1 MPESIRGSIVSL
13 QICPGYRKPMN
24 NVEKVN
30 AITNLGL
37 EGDAHAIRDSSRQV
51 LLLESETL
59 DDLKLAAG
67 DVKENITTRGID
79 LMRLRYGDRLNIG
92 AVVLEVTK
100 ACSPCSRMED
110 LRPGLKREIAGRRG
124 MLARVIDGGVLQR
137 GESIVLT
144 ERPR

>member
-1 MPESIRGSIVSL
+1 MSL

-24 NVEKVN
+24 KVEKVN

-51 LLLESETL
+51 LLIESETL
-59 DDLKLAAG
+59 DELKLSAG
-67 DVKENITTRGID
+67 EVKENITTSGIN

-137 GESIVLT
+137 GEPIVLT

>member
-1 MPESIRGSIVSL
+1 MPDSIRGSIVSL

-24 NVEKVN
+24 KVEKVN

-51 LLLESETL
+51 LLIESETL
-59 DDLKLAAG
+59 DELKLSAG
-67 DVKENITTRGID
+67 EVKENITTSGIN

-137 GESIVLT
+137 GEPIVLT

>member
-1 MPESIRGSIVSL
+1 
-13 QICPGYRKPMN
+13 MN
-24 NVEKVN
+24 KVEKVN

-51 LLLESETL
+51 LLIESETL
-59 DDLKLAAG
+59 DELKLSAG
-67 DVKENITTRGID
+67 EVKENITTSGIN

-137 GESIVLT
+137 GEPIVLT